1 MMFCMRFEWKP
12 FGVNLDKV
20 LAHLRTLGAD
30 GIQAHRVMEIWFASE
45 PSEEVKEKVKAY
57 WESID
62 PASAEATEYKSA
74 AQKLEEARLAK
85 ESAMAKLRK
94 IGLSELE
101 VKALLG

>member
-1 MMFCMRFEWKP
+1 MMFCIRLNWKP

-20 LAHLRTLGAD
+20 VEHLRTLGAD
-30 GIQAHRVMEIWFASE
+30 GIQAHEIMEVWFPSE
-45 PSEEVKEKVKAY
+45 PSDDVKNQVRAY

-62 PASAEATEYKSA
+62 PASAEATEYKSS

-85 ESAMAKLRK
+85 ESAIAKLKK